1 MEFPSPPEEVD
12 TVRPSKLRRRIDNG
26 EQVTLLDTRLPEAHE
41 AWQISGDTVETL
53 NAPYPAFQGAEVDS
67 GVLDGI
73 PSDRLVTAVCAIGK
87 SSEYVAGVLAERG
100 YEVEHLADGME
111 GWARVYDAVEVSR
124 YDGPGRV
131 WQYVRPSS
139 GCLGYL
145 IVDEGEAAVVDP
157 LRAFATRYLTDAG
170 ERGAELKYAVDTH
183 VHADHVSGVRRLVAD
198 GVEGVMPAPATDR
211 GLVDPAEL
219 RLLSDGDTLR
229 VGRVPVEAVHAPG
242 HTSGMTALR
251 VGEHLLLT
259 GDGLFIESV
268 ARPDLEAGQETTSAA
283 RRLHASLD
291 DLLALPDETLVCPG
305 HRGETTDP
313 APDGTYTARLGELRD
328 REVLSLSREAFI
340 ETLHEDVPPRPANH
354 EAIVATNLGQRHPDD
369 DEAFELELGPNNC
382 AATPSDAD

>member
-1 MEFPSPPEEVD
+1 MEFPSPPAEVD
-12 TVRPSKLRRRIDNG
+12 SVSPSELRRRIDNG
-26 EQVTLLDTRLPEAHE
+26 ERVTLLDTRLPEAHE
-41 AWQISGDTVETL
+41 AWQISGDTVTTL
-53 NAPYPAFQGAEVDS
+53 NAPYPAFRGTDVDRD
-67 GVLDGI
+67 VLDGI

-100 YEVEHLADGME
+100 YEVEHLVDGME
-111 GWARVYDAVEVSR
+111 GWARIYDAVEVSR

-145 IVDEGEAAVVDP
+145 VVDEGEAAVVDP
-157 LRAFATRYLTDAG
+157 LRAFATRYVTDAG
-170 ERGAELKYAVDTH
+170 ERGAELSYAIDTH
-183 VHADHVSGVRRLVAD
+183 VHADHVSGVRRLAAD

-211 GLVDPAEL
+211 GLAEPEEL
-219 RLLSDGDTLR
+219 RLLSDDDTLR

-251 VGEHLLLT
+251 VGGCLLLT

-268 ARPDLEAGQETTSAA
+268 ARPDLEAGQETASAA
-283 RRLHASLD
+283 RRLHTSLC
-291 DLLALPDETLVCPG
+291 DLLALPGETLVCPG

-313 APDGTYTARLGELRD
+313 ASDGTYTARLDELRD
-328 REVLSLSREAFI
+328 RKMLSLSREAFV
-340 ETLHEDVPPRPANH
+340 ETLREDVPPRPANH

-369 DEAFELELGPNNC
+369 AEAFELELGPNNC
-382 AATPSDAD
+382 AAAPSDAD

>member
-1 MEFPSPPEEVD
+1 MEFPSPPENVD
-12 TVRPSKLRRRIDNG
+12 TVSPSELRRRIDDE
-26 EQVTLLDTRLPEAHE
+26 EQVTLLDTRLPEAHK
-41 AWQISGDTVETL
+41 AWQISGDTVRII
-53 NAPYPAFQGAEVDS
+53 NAPYPAFQGTDLDS
-67 GVLDGI
+67 DVLDRI

-124 YDGPGRV
+124 YDGPGGV

-145 IVDEGEAAVVDP
+145 VVDDGEAAVVDP
-157 LRAFATRYLTDAG
+157 LRAFATRYVADAA
-170 ERGAELKYAVDTH
+170 ERGAELTHAIDTH
-183 VHADHVSGVRRLVAD
+183 VHADHVSGVRRLAGD
-198 GVEGVMPAPATDR
+198 GAEGVMPAAATDR
-211 GLVDPAEL
+211 GLIDPDEL
-219 RLLSDGDTLR
+219 RLLSDGDTFR

-251 VGEHLLLT
+251 VGEQLLLT

-328 REVLSLSREAFI
+328 REVLSLSREAFV

-382 AATPSDAD
+382 AAAPSDAD

>member
-1 MEFPSPPEEVD
+1 MEFPSPPERVD
-12 TVRPSKLRRRIDNG
+12 TVSPSELRRRIDDG

-41 AWQISGDTVETL
+41 AWQISGDTVRMI
-53 NAPYPAFQGAEVDS
+53 NAPYPAFQGTEVDS
-67 GVLDGI
+67 DVLDRI
-73 PSDRLVTAVCAIGK
+73 PSDCLVTAVCAIGK

-145 IVDEGEAAVVDP
+145 VVDDGEAAVVDP
-157 LRAFATRYLTDAG
+157 LRAFTTRYVVDAA
-170 ERGAELKYAVDTH
+170 ERGAELTHAIDTH
-183 VHADHVSGVRRLVAD
+183 VHADHVSGVRRLAGD
-198 GVEGVMPAPATDR
+198 GAEGVMPAAATGR
-211 GLVDPAEL
+211 GLIDPDEL
-219 RLLSDGDTLR
+219 RLLSDGDRLR
-229 VGRVPVEAVHAPG
+229 VGRVPVVAVHAPG

-251 VGEHLLLT
+251 VGEQLLLT

-382 AATPSDAD
+382 AAAPSDAD